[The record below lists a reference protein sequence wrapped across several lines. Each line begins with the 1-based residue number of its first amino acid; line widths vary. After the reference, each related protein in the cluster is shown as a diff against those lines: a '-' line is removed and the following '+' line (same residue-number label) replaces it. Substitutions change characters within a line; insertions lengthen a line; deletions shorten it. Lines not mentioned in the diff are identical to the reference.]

1 MSTQAVSPDKVENT
15 RRIGARLHSEV
26 LQRLAAFTQE
36 RAADCMGVSSSTV
49 SRSKEDLASICHL
62 LAAIGLQVAP
72 VDAVVVSR
80 DDMHALERMAYKY
93 LQTRIETDGGGY

>member
-1 MSTQAVSPDKVENT
+1 MRTPAGSVQGFTLKFCS
-15 RRIGARLHSEV
+15 G
-26 LQRLAAFTQE
+26 LQRSPRSVQPIAW
-36 RAADCMGVSSSTV
+36 GVSSSTV